1 MFCGICDWYCGGGDP
16 MDIQGGEAASAAIG
30 YALMGLVPMR
40 NVAEGFAE
48 KLVGLCVCKA

>member
-1 MFCGICDWYCGGGDP
+1 

-48 KLVGLCVCKA
+48 KLVGLCVCKE